1 MSKAE
6 PMSKGEQTRQQIIT
20 QALNLSSEVG
30 LEGLSLGNLA
40 AELKL
45 SKSGLF
51 AHFKSKEALQLE
63 VLQAAIALFAH
74 DVVRPAIQK
83 PRGIPRVQALFDHYL
98 DWVQGNGRARTCIFM
113 GLSQEYDD
121 RPGPVRDALAKS
133 QQDWRNTVARAAE
146 IGVSEGHFR
155 KDMDLEQFAFEFV
168 GIGMIFQQ
176 SYKLL
181 QDKKAERRAYTAFE
195 TLLARCR
202 P

>member
-1 MSKAE
+1 
-6 PMSKGEQTRQQIIT
+6 MSKGEQTRQQIIDR
-20 QALNLSSEVG
+20 ALNLSSAVG

-63 VLQAAIALFAH
+63 VLQAAIDLFVL
-74 DVVRPAIQK
+74 DVVRPAILK
-83 PRGIPRVQALFDHYL
+83 PRGLRRVEALFENYL
-98 DWVQGNGRARTCIFM
+98 AWARGNGKARTCIFM

-133 QQDWRNTVARAAE
+133 QRDWRDTVAQVAMT
-146 IGVSEGHFR
+146 GVSEQQFR
-155 KDMDLEQFAFEFV
+155 KDLDAEQFAFEFI

-176 SYKLL
+176 YCKLL
-181 QDKKAERRAYTAFE
+181 EDRKAERRAYAAFE
-195 TLLARCR
+195 ALLARSHA
-202 P
+202 

>member
-1 MSKAE
+1 
-6 PMSKGEQTRQQIIT
+6 MSKGEQTRQQIIDR
-20 QALNLSSEVG
+20 ALNLSSAVG

-63 VLQAAIALFAH
+63 VLQAAIDLFVL
-74 DVVRPAIQK
+74 DVVRPAILK
-83 PRGIPRVQALFDHYL
+83 PRGLRRVEALFENYL
-98 DWVQGNGRARTCIFM
+98 AWARGSGKARTCIFM

-133 QQDWRNTVARAAE
+133 QRDWRDTVAQVAMT
-146 IGVSEGHFR
+146 GVSEKEFR
-155 KDMDLEQFAFEFV
+155 KDLDAEQFAFEFI

-176 SYKLL
+176 YCKLL
-181 QDKKAERRAYTAFE
+181 EDRKAERRAYAAFE
-195 TLLARCR
+195 ALLARSR
-202 P
+202 A

>member
-1 MSKAE
+1 
-6 PMSKGEQTRQQIIT
+6 MSKGEQTRQQIISR
-20 QALNLSSEVG
+20 ALSLSSEVG

-40 AELKL
+40 SELKL

-63 VLQAAIALFAH
+63 VLQAAIELFVR
-74 DVVRPAIQK
+74 DVVRPAILE
-83 PRGIPRVQALFDHYL
+83 PRGIRRVQALFDNYL
-98 DWVQGNGRARTCIFM
+98 AWVRGIGKARTCIFM

-133 QQDWRNTVARAAE
+133 QQDWHDTVARVAGT
-146 IGVSEGHFR
+146 GVATGEFR
-155 KDMDLEQFAFEFV
+155 KDLDVGQFAFEFI

-181 QDKKAERRAYTAFE
+181 RDRKAERRARDAFAA
-195 TLLARCR
+195 LLARSR
-202 P
+202 S

>member
-1 MSKAE
+1 
-6 PMSKGEQTRQQIIT
+6 MSKGEQTRQQIISR
-20 QALNLSSEVG
+20 ALSLSSEVG

-40 AELKL
+40 SELKL

-63 VLQAAIALFAH
+63 VLQAAIDLFVR
-74 DVVRPAIQK
+74 DVVRPAITA
-83 PRGIPRVQALFDHYL
+83 PRGIRRVQALFDHYL
-98 DWVQGNGRARTCIFM
+98 AWVRGSGKARTCIFM

-133 QQDWRNTVARAAE
+133 QRDWHETVARVAATAVE
-146 IGVSEGHFR
+146 TREFR
-155 KDMDLEQFAFEFV
+155 KDLDVEQFAFEFI

-181 QDKKAERRAYTAFE
+181 QDRKAERRVQAAFE
-195 TLLARCR
+195 ALLERSR
-202 P
+202 G

>member
-1 MSKAE
+1 
-6 PMSKGEQTRQQIIT
+6 MSKGEQTRQQIIDR
-20 QALNLSSEVG
+20 ALNLSSAVG

-63 VLQAAIALFAH
+63 VLQAAIDLFVL
-74 DVVRPAIQK
+74 DVVRPAILK
-83 PRGIPRVQALFDHYL
+83 PRGLRRLEALFENYL
-98 DWVQGNGRARTCIFM
+98 AWARGSGKARTCIFM

-133 QQDWRNTVARAAE
+133 QRDWRDTVAQVAMT
-146 IGVSEGHFR
+146 GVSEKEFR
-155 KDMDLEQFAFEFV
+155 KDLDAEQFAFEFI

-176 SYKLL
+176 YCKLL
-181 QDKKAERRAYTAFE
+181 EDRKAERRAYTAFE
-195 TLLARCR
+195 ALLARSR
-202 P
+202 A

>member
-1 MSKAE
+1 
-6 PMSKGEQTRQQIIT
+6 MSKGEQTRQQIIDR
-20 QALNLSSEVG
+20 ALNLSSAVG

-63 VLQAAIALFAH
+63 VLQAAIDLFVL
-74 DVVRPAIQK
+74 DVVRPAILK
-83 PRGIPRVQALFDHYL
+83 PRGLRRVEALFENYL
-98 DWVQGNGRARTCIFM
+98 AWARGSGKARTCIFM

-133 QQDWRNTVARAAE
+133 QRDWRDTVAQVAMT
-146 IGVSEGHFR
+146 GVSEKEFR
-155 KDMDLEQFAFEFV
+155 KDLDAEQFAFEFI

-176 SYKLL
+176 YCKLL
-181 QDKKAERRAYTAFE
+181 EDRKAERRAYAAFE
-195 TLLARCR
+195 ALLERSR
-202 P
+202 L

>member
-1 MSKAE
+1 
-6 PMSKGEQTRQQIIT
+6 MSKGEQTRQQIIDR
-20 QALNLSSEVG
+20 ALNLSSAVG

-63 VLQAAIALFAH
+63 VLQAAIDLFVL
-74 DVVRPAIQK
+74 DVVRPAILK
-83 PRGIPRVQALFDHYL
+83 PRGLRRLEALFENYL
-98 DWVQGNGRARTCIFM
+98 AWARGSGKARTCIFM

-133 QQDWRNTVARAAE
+133 QRDWRDTVAQVAMT
-146 IGVSEGHFR
+146 GVSEQEFH
-155 KDMDLEQFAFEFV
+155 KDLDAEQFAFEFI

-176 SYKLL
+176 YCKLL
-181 QDKKAERRAYTAFE
+181 EDRKAERRAYTAFE
-195 TLLARCR
+195 ALLARSR
-202 P
+202 A